1 MDYKSLKPSI
11 NTWFEGFFQWEPADL
26 IYKKLVDFSLS
37 LISRVMYI
45 AEEVISLIKKNV
57 TQTQISC
64 IEMTHEPQ
72 KHDTNF
78 DHFGSKSDING
89 LILEVE

>member
-1 MDYKSLKPSI
+1 MRTDKI
-11 NTWFEGFFQWEPADL
+11 NSTQFCG
-26 IYKKLVDFSLS
+26 
-37 LISRVMYI
+37 MYY
-45 AEEVISLIKKNV
+45 AKRLNPNV